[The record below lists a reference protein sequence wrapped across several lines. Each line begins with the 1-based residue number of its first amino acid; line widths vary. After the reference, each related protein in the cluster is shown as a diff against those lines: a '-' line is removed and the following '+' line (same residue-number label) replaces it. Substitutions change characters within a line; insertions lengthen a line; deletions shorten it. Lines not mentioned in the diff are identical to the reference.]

1 MWWNC
6 RFHAIQPQ
14 GPTDCIR
21 IAWIAGQL
29 RQLYATR
36 GDHDQQSVKFAAI
49 LPHRLHFHPAPSHT
63 APTYHKKILPQSCGC
78 GSIPWIVDR
87 LQIQCNPH
95 TIQTDCSQMQQ
106 IGPGLDQIAAGLEPT
121 QTGPGRD
128 ISSKPRQCRQR
139 LLQPAGDCGG
149 LGSLASDC
157 DQNIGRAI
165 LTAVLTIQLNC
176 DEIAKLRRIARGS
189 KGLHQNPGKYTNCK
203 KTSPIAPE
211 LASFRNR
218 SGSAIHPKP
227 WQCRHN
233 LFQSWELWRNCIFQA
248 IQSQFRFKP
257 PERPTECNRP
267 RIGPLSQPIPDCG
280 TTDQNR
286 LQSNWIAELQRIAM
300 SLT

>member
-1 MWWNC
+1 MQSNHRGQRIALELHGLQVNC
-6 RFHAIQPQ
+6 GNCTPQ
-14 GPTDCIR
+14 GGIMTSNPSNLLQSFHTDCIS
-21 IAWIAGQL
+21 I
-29 RQLYATR
+29 
-36 GDHDQQSVKFAAI
+36 S
-49 LPHRLHFHPAPSHT
+49 PPSHR
-63 APTYHKKILPQSCGC
+63 APTYHKKILPQSCGLW
-78 GSIPWIVDR
+78 INPWIVGR

-176 DEIAKLRRIARGS
+176 DDIAKLRRVARGNTQIARKRPRLPQNLHPFAIGQGS
-189 KGLHQNPGKYTNCK
+189 
-203 KTSPIAPE
+203 
-211 LASFRNR
+211 
-218 SGSAIHPKP
+218 
-227 WQCRHN
+227 
-233 LFQSWELWRNCIFQA
+233 
-248 IQSQFRFKP
+248 
-257 PERPTECNRP
+257 ECNP
-267 RIGPLSQPIPDCG
+267 PKTVAMPAQSFSILGIVAKLHIPGDPVAIPFQ
-280 TTDQNR
+280 TTREANR

>member
-1 MWWNC
+1 MPQIAIRLEPTQTGPGHSRHKIAGRRSC

-49 LPHRLHFHPAPSHT
+49 LPHRLHFHPAPSHL
-63 APTYHKKILPQSCGC
+63 APSYHKKILPQSCGLW
-78 GSIPWIVDR
+78 INPWIVGR

-95 TIQTDCSQMQQ
+95 TIQTNCNQMQQ

-176 DEIAKLRRIARGS
+176 DETAK
-189 KGLHQNPGKYTNCK
+189 P
-203 KTSPIAPE
+203 
-211 LASFRNR
+211 
-218 SGSAIHPKP
+218 
-227 WQCRHN
+227 
-233 LFQSWELWRNCIFQA
+233 
-248 IQSQFRFKP
+248 
-257 PERPTECNRP
+257 
-267 RIGPLSQPIPDCG
+267 
-280 TTDQNR
+280 
-286 LQSNWIAELQRIAM
+286 
-300 SLT
+300 

>member
-6 RFHAIQPQ
+6 RFQAIQPQ
-14 GPTDCIR
+14 VPTDCNQQSGLALFCNPSNSMQSFHTDCTSILPPVTQH
-21 IAWIAGQL
+21 GP
-29 RQLYATR
+29 ATR
-36 GDHDQQSVKFAAI
+36 QS
-49 LPHRLHFHPAPSHT
+49 
-63 APTYHKKILPQSCGC
+63 YHSPVDC

-106 IGPGLDQIAAGLEPT
+106 IGPGLAQIAAGLEPT

-157 DQNIGRAI
+157 DQNIGSAI

-211 LASFRNR
+211 SASFRNR